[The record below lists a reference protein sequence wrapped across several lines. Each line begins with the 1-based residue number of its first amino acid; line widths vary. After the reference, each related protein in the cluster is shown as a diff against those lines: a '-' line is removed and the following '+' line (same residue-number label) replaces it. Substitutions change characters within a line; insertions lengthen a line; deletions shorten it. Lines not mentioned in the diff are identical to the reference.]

1 MEKGKNRTG
10 QEGMST
16 EAAHRKT
23 DVRRGK
29 AKGRAQMRGKTW
41 QEQSAGRRPGNK
53 RAASARRARRR
64 RIVFGVEIALVL
76 VLAAGL
82 FLYAMVQKNLDKI
95 NRIRVDLEQV
105 QVNEGLDANLQAQE
119 HLSGCRTIAVVGV
132 DSRDES
138 TERGNSD
145 TMMIVV
151 LDHDREMI
159 RIVSIYRDTYLNIGD
174 DTYTKCNAAYMR
186 GGAEQFLSMLNTNM
200 DLSITDFV
208 TVDFSAVIDVI
219 DSLGGIEMT
228 LTQDEV
234 IMMNDY
240 CQGTSKISGRPYEA
254 IMPEEA
260 GAYQLTGIQ
269 AASYM
274 RIRYGE
280 GYEFRRTLR
289 QRAVL
294 GKLLERLKEA
304 DLGTLY
310 EVLDKVLPN
319 IATNISKQ
327 DIIDLALAA
336 RGYEIEGTSGF
347 PTAHMWGGVVKE
359 RMDGLDC
366 IVPVTLEYNVEAL
379 HRFLYPDLAY
389 TPTETVRRY
398 SAYISEAS
406 GYTQEDIPS
415 SSEDG
420 GEMPQ

>member
-1 MEKGKNRTG
+1 MRTRKRQTKQIRQAENAGEGSRRDGGKGSPAG
-10 QEGMST
+10 QRKRGSGGSRG
-16 EAAHRKT
+16 EAQRKS
-23 DVRRGK
+23 K
-29 AKGRAQMRGKTW
+29 A
-41 QEQSAGRRPGNK
+41 
-53 RAASARRARRR
+53 RAAGRRARRR
-64 RIVFGVEIALVL
+64 RILFGTELALIL
-76 VLAAGL
+76 LLTGGL
-82 FLYAMVQKNLDKI
+82 LLYAKVQEKLGKI
-95 NRIRVDLEQV
+95 NRIEVDLGQV
-105 QVNEGLDANLQAQE
+105 QVNEGLQENLKAEE

-138 TERGNSD
+138 TQRGNSD

-151 LDHDREMI
+151 LDNDREAI
-159 RIVSIYRDTYLNIGD
+159 RIVSLYRDTYLNIGN

-186 GGAEQFLSMLNTNM
+186 GGAEQFLSMLNTNL
-200 DLSITDFV
+200 DLNITDFV

-240 CQGTSKISGRPYEA
+240 CEGTSEISGRSYEA
-254 IMPEEA
+254 IQPEEA
-260 GAYQLTGIQ
+260 GTYRLSGIQ

-294 GKLLERLKEA
+294 GKLLEKLKEA

-310 EVLDKVLPN
+310 AALDKVLPN
-319 IATNISKQ
+319 IYTNISRQ
-327 DIIDLALAA
+327 DIIGLALAA
-336 RGYEIEGTSGF
+336 RGYRIEGTSGF

-366 IVPVTLEYNVEAL
+366 IVPVTLEYNVEEL
-379 HRFLYPDLAY
+379 HRFLYPALEYA
-389 TPTETVRRY
+389 PTETVLSY
-398 SAYISEAS
+398 SAHISEES
-406 GYTQEDIPS
+406 GYTQEDIPA

-420 GEMPQ
+420 GEIPN